1 MQVRGRGVNK
11 HSVGWL
17 SIAGNQMLRVA
28 AKHLLVMIF
37 DTEHVEIFVS

>member
-1 MQVRGRGVNK
+1 MQVRGPGVNK